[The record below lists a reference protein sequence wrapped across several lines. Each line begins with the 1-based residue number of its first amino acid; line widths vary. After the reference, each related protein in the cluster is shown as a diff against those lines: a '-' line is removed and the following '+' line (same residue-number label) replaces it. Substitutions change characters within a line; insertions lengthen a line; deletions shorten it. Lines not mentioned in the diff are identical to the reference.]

1 MPQVSEQLQLC
12 SCYVAPSIVRNTSLR
27 SQVLFTKGE
36 LAGRN
41 FHYHFVVDRGMP
53 YEASLPRT
61 CLLNAGT
68 FCSVKELGMAAADAM
83 LS

>member
-1 MPQVSEQLQLC
+1 MPQVSAQLC
-12 SCYVAPSIVRNTSLR
+12 SCYVAPSIVSNTSPQL
-27 SQVLFTKGE
+27 QVLFTKGE

-53 YEASLPRT
+53 YEASLPRIRSS
-61 CLLNAGT
+61 NADMI
-68 FCSVKELGMAAADAM
+68 SSNKYLGMAASDAK